1 MRATRGAAVLSAC
14 ALAVALC
21 GGTGAGAATGGGGA
35 AAAGTATL
43 QAASATQQVTTAFV
57 TLFNAND
64 KNLAAREK
72 LIQNASKYKAKFLK
86 LFQSKV
92 AKANPTVAK
101 VTAVSFPSA
110 ATCTAAV
117 KSTVCAMVT
126 YDIDTATTGASLLPN
141 QTGYAVRV
149 SGHWLVADVTFCALA
164 RLAGASC

>member
-1 MRATRGAAVLSAC
+1 MRSTRGAGIVLAC

-21 GGTGAGAATGGGGA
+21 GGSGAGAATGGGATG
-35 AAAGTATL
+35 AAGTATL
-43 QAASATQQVTTAFV
+43 QAVSATQQVTTTFV

-72 LIQNASKYKAKFLK
+72 LIQNAAKYKAKFLK
-86 LFQSKV
+86 LFESTV

-110 ATCTAAV
+110 TACRAAV
-117 KSTVCAMVT
+117 KSAVCAMVT
-126 YDIDTATTGASLLPN
+126 YDLDTATTGATLLPN

-164 RLAGASC
+164 KLGGASC